1 MQAVLRCAALFC
13 IVAIPAKPASGC
25 CVVAVAM
32 VADQVLFWSDTVE
45 HEVVA
50 TSQHAPPRLAVSF
63 WFHEDLSPATE
74 GEAGGTMSPLLQA
87 LGRE

>member
-1 MQAVLRCAALFC
+1 MVAA
-13 IVAIPAKPASGC
+13 
-25 CVVAVAM
+25 VAVAM
-32 VADQVLFWSDTVE
+32 ADQVLFWSDTVE

-63 WFHEDLSPATE
+63 WFHEDLSPAAD

-87 LGRE
+87 LDRE